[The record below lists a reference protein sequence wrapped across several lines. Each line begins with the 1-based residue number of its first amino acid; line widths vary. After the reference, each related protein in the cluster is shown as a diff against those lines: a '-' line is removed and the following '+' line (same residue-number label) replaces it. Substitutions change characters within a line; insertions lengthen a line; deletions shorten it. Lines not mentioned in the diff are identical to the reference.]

1 MSTSEMNET
10 DRPNVAATAPPLV
23 RQCICIVLLLLSR
36 FALKALIP
44 GFEGFMWAI
53 QVSLGCAVA
62 ILLWWLVFSRAP
74 WPSRRIVRCFG
85 NTEKHAPVTLWG
97 W

>member
-1 MSTSEMNET
+1 MSTSEMTNRIAET
-10 DRPNVAATAPPLV
+10 SSRPLRLWPGM
-23 RQCICIVLLLLSR
+23 ICIVLLLLFR
-36 FALKALIP
+36 FALKAVIP

-53 QVSLGCAVA
+53 QGSLGCAVA
-62 ILLWWLVFSRAP
+62 ILPWWLVFSRAP